1 MPRYRVLPYRQG
13 SRSAT
18 ALAEALGGLCL
29 RLRGSTF
36 RPRRDDIIINWGNT
50 NEYEERFR
58 NADGF
63 FNLPSNTRNASN
75 KLNFFRMM
83 ERTGNEDI
91 VPPFYTRQQ
100 DIPDEAFP
108 IVCRTILAGHS
119 ARGIVVANCRDDLVP
134 APLYVRYIPKEQE
147 YRVHVGRERVIFI
160 QRKAR
165 RLDTPDDEINWQIRN
180 LEGGFNFVAVTAEEV
195 PPSVLEVAHRSLQAS
210 GLDFGGCDVIY
221 NRLRN
226 QAYVLEINTACGLEP
241 RTAQAYADYF
251 REIAQ

>member
-36 RPRRDDIIINWGNT
+36 RPRRDDVIINWGNT
-50 NEYEERFR
+50 DEYEERFR

-63 FNLPSNTRNASN
+63 FNLPSNIRNASN

-119 ARGIVVANCRDDLVP
+119 GAGIVIANTRADLV
-134 APLYVRYIPKEQE
+134 AASLYVKYIKKESE
-147 YRVHVGRERVIFI
+147 YRVHVGKRNNEVSII
-160 QRKAR
+160 ATQRKAR
-165 RLDTPDDEINWQIRN
+165 REGHENPNWQVRN
-180 LEGGFNFVAVTAEEV
+180 HHNGFNFVRGGVVAPVF
-195 PPSVLEVAHRSLQAS
+195 VLDVASAALQSS
-210 GLDFGGCDVIY
+210 GLDFGAIDVIW
-221 NRLRN
+221 NERN
-226 QAYVLEINTACGLEP
+226 QRAYVLEINSAPGLEG
-241 RTAQAYADYF
+241 TTIQDYVNFF
-251 REIAQ
+251 RSFE